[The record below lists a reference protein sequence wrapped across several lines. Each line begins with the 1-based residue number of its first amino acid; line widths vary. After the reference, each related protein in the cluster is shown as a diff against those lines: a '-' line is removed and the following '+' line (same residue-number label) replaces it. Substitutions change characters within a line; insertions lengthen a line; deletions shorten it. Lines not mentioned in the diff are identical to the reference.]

1 MPFPRDNLLTPLV
14 IPTAIRFCFTVFV
27 GTVKVARVRLN
38 VVGQDGVG
46 KTCLVRLLLGQAFEE
61 HASTCGIDL
70 SKASVTLMKSHCST
84 IGGDSTMWQRLSW
97 KEHKEKLNQAFGSA
111 ERFSSIICFDFINI
125 TSDM

>member
-1 MPFPRDNLLTPLV
+1 MLSLTV
-14 IPTAIRFCFTVFV
+14 SRGMATI
-27 GTVKVARVRLN
+27 ARVRLN

-46 KTCLVRLLLGQAFEE
+46 KTSLVRLLLGEAFEE
-61 HASTCGIDL
+61 QASTCGIDL

-84 IGGDSTMWQRLSW
+84 IEGDPTMWQRLSW

-111 ERFSSIICFDFINI
+111 ARSFSIICLELINC